1 MPSQQEVRWSQLKVG
16 VIVLI
21 SAVILT
27 TLLFLMTSASGLG
40 ILSRKLTITT
50 YFENS
55 AGLKDGAAVNLQ
67 GVTIGNFKSVTI
79 VNLPERKR
87 TPVKVVMKLD
97 DKFAQDL

>member
-16 VIVLI
+16 VIVLV

-40 ILSRKLTITT
+40 LFSRKLTVTT

-55 AGLKDGAAVNLQ
+55 AGLKDGAAVNLD
-67 GVTIGNFKSVTI
+67 GVTIGTVKSVSVTSA
-79 VNLPERKR
+79 PDRKL
-87 TPVKVVMKLD
+87 TPVMVVMRSEEHT
-97 DKFAQDL
+97 